1 MDILSEIH
9 QIIKKDYPEIKEKIT
24 PKTKFKDV
32 KIDSLKLVMIVIKI
46 EEKHNVKINDNKLL
60 DLQTKTV
67 QDLINE
73 IKRLVAIEKN
83 KKK

>member
-1 MDILSEIH
+1 MNILSEIH
-9 QIIKKDYPEIKEKIT
+9 KIIKEDYPEIQEKIT

-32 KIDSLKLVMIVIKI
+32 KIDSLVLVMIVFKL
-46 EEKHNVKINDNKLL
+46 EKKHNVTIDDNKLL

-73 IKRLVAIEKN
+73 IERLDSEKN